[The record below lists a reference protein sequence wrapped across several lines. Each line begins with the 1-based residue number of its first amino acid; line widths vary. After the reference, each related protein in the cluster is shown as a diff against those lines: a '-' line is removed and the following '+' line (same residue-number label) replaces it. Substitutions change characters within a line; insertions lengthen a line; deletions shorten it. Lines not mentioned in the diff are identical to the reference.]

1 MAWPLPGLQQQTLIQ
16 ADRKIMCL
24 LIYPCRYEYHLV
36 HTQNPNISAVF
47 LPIIIVFAV
56 INIKVGENEMM
67 VSVWLHVAAV
77 TRHTS
82 HSVSRGV
89 TTASPRSVTPHT
101 WSHGDQHQV
110 HQVHPLPLQPPLHRK

>member
-24 LIYPCRYEYHLV
+24 LIYLCRYEYHLV
-36 HTQNPNISAVF
+36 HTQNPNIFAVF

-77 TRHTS
+77 TRHTLC
-82 HSVSRGV
+82 HAVSRQ
-89 TTASPRSVTPHT
+89 PRLA
-101 WSHGDQHQV
+101 Q
-110 HQVHPLPLQPPLHRK
+110 